1 MMKPSSILRAAGL
14 LAVLG
19 VACASAEDSGDENA
33 VVLRNPQDTQT
44 GVLLVDGEEVPVT
57 VTASWSVSSACGSQ
71 LGILR
76 VGLFYVDDPLRVV
89 GITLP
94 FDGEHMPERV
104 EFGQPGY
111 PCPIGGEPSIR
122 PVELLSGG
130 DPPNRFYA
138 ESGTLTLSTTLT
150 SDTTFSISATL
161 TDVVL
166 FNRDTEETMTISGTF
181 SEEGAL
187 IERYGVGPEL

>member
-1 MMKPSSILRAAGL
+1 MKHSGTFCLFGL
-14 LAVLG
+14 LICLSLSCV
-19 VACASAEDSGDENA
+19 STEESS
-33 VVLRNPQDTQT
+33 VVGGAPTTDPPDTQT
-44 GVLLVDGEEVPVT
+44 GVLLVDGEEIPVT
-57 VTASWSVSSACGSQ
+57 VEASWSVSSECGSQ

-76 VGLFYVDDPLRVV
+76 VTLYNLNTSFRGA
-89 GITLP
+89 GIALP

-111 PCPIGGEPSIR
+111 PCPQGGEPYTW

-166 FNRDTEETMTISGTF
+166 FNRDTGETMTLSGTF